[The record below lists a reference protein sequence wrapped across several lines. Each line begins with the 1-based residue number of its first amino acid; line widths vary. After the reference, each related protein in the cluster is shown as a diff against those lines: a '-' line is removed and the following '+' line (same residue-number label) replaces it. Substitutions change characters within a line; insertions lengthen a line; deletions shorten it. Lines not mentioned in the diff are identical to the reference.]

1 MNHTL
6 KNGQAKLRLTADDF
20 KWQYMTAGGHG
31 GQNVQKTATAVRCV
45 HPESGATGNAR
56 DERSQFQNRRL
67 AFQRCTSSPQ
77 FKFWCAQ
84 KMQEIEDGETI
95 EQKVERDM
103 RPENLRIEV
112 KNEIGQWV
120 EESEVEAP

>member
-6 KNGQAKLRLTADDF
+6 QNGQAKLRLTAEDF
-20 KWQYMTAGGHG
+20 DWQYMTAGGHG

-45 HPESGATGNAR
+45 HSKSGAVGTAR
-56 DERSQFQNRRL
+56 DERSQLQNRRL
-67 AFQRCTSSPQ
+67 AFQRCTSSPK

-84 KMQEIEDGETI
+84 KMREIEDGETI

-103 RPENLRIEV
+103 RTENLRVEV
-112 KNEIGQWV
+112 KNEAGQWV
-120 EESEVEAP
+120 EENSHV